1 MGTIYGNEK
10 KEYLRNLISAETLRC
25 YTFVLT
31 GIRLAVRNVSLWK
44 INHPWQVPRRKIND
58 VLIWLVKEGAFT
70 ASAGEKIYSLSAGQG
85 VIVPEYVSHGFDFA
99 PDCRSGRVFVIHA
112 DIFPYSGRGFPG
124 CMTEYR
130 FSLKQ
135 PEQIFSQ
142 LERAVALNRDKRETA
157 CLYARNPIRELLL
170 DCAAD
175 NMFSAGMAQVE
186 DPRILAA
193 IDFFRNNSK
202 FNISIADAAGEA
214 GLGEVQFRNLFKKYS
229 GISPAVYLKN
239 LRLRRASEL
248 LIGTPLP
255 IKVIAAESGFNS
267 ESYFCL
273 VFRKYYGVSPEI
285 YRKKSFNL

>member
-1 MGTIYGNEK
+1 MGTIYGNEE
-10 KEYLRNLISAETLRC
+10 KEHLDDLFSAEKLRR

-44 INHPWQVPRRKIND
+44 INRPWQVPRRKIND
-58 VLIWLVKEGAFT
+58 VLIWLVKEGNFI
-70 ASAGEKIYSLSAGQG
+70 SSVGEKQYSLSAGQG
-85 VIVPEYVSHGFDFA
+85 VIVPEYISHGFDF
-99 PDCRSGRVFVIHA
+99 DVNCGSGRVFVVHA

-124 CMTEYR
+124 CMTDYR
-130 FSLKQ
+130 FTLKQ
-135 PEQIFSQ
+135 REQIFYQ
-142 LERAVALNRDKRETA
+142 LEIAVALRCQKRETA

-170 DCAAD
+170 ECAD
-175 NMFSAGMAQVE
+175 ENMFSAGMVQVE

-202 FNISIADAAGEA
+202 YNISITDAADEA
-214 GLGEVQFRNLFKKYS
+214 GLKEVQFRKLFKKYS

-239 LRLRRASEL
+239 LRLRRAAEL
-248 LIGTPLP
+248 LVGTPLP
-255 IKVIAAESGFNS
+255 VKVIAVESGFNS

-273 VFRKYYGVSPEI
+273 VFRKYYGVSPEF